1 MKCKLYIILL
11 MLLFIFPFM
20 HAQEGQKEQKQR
32 SAFLDKALKLI
43 TYDVTKL
50 DTNYISV
57 ADRQWLF
64 MLNSVVSKTNVDI
77 KTPDIL
83 VSPTMSEGLMGL
95 VPVGSNLGRLKIDA
109 STPYSY
115 RLGFY
120 ISYGKLG
127 GGYNMALTH
136 HNDQEFNFK
145 FNGNRFGMDLRYH
158 RTKKIEGEFEFANME
173 NLENIMIEQISSMS
187 EDEIEE
193 MFNRVEEL
201 ERKWKRLRTL
211 SRETYKSH
219 LLSATCIMSSTTRSS
234 VMPRL

>member
-1 MKCKLYIILL
+1 MTRNKSFILL
-11 MLLFIFPFM
+11 LIWFLTFPVI

-32 SAFLDKALKLI
+32 MTILEKARKFI

-83 VSPTMSEGLMGL
+83 VSPTMSQGLMDL

-127 GGYNMALTH
+127 GGYNMALSN
-136 HNDQEFNFK
+136 HNDQ
-145 FNGNRFGMDLRYH
+145 
-158 RTKKIEGEFEFANME
+158 
-173 NLENIMIEQISSMS
+173 
-187 EDEIEE
+187 
-193 MFNRVEEL
+193 
-201 ERKWKRLRTL
+201 
-211 SRETYKSH
+211 
-219 LLSATCIMSSTTRSS
+219 
-234 VMPRL
+234 